1 MDKYLI
7 RKPCIQDSSPV
18 QYSSLS
24 FKRILVDF
32 NLENLPLD
40 PGLREKALV
49 NLLLIT
55 LYHIFLES
63 PVDLDQNG
71 M

>member
-7 RKPCIQDSSPV
+7 RRPCTQDSSPV
-18 QYSSLS
+18 QDSSS
-24 FKRILVDF
+24 SSKWILVDF
-32 NLENLPLD
+32 SLENLPLD
-40 PGLREKALV
+40 PGLQEKALV
-49 NLLLIT
+49 NLLMIT

-63 PVDLDQNG
+63 PVDLDPNG

>member
-7 RKPCIQDSSPV
+7 RKPCTQDSSPV
-18 QYSSLS
+18 QDSSS
-24 FKRILVDF
+24 SSKWILVDF
-32 NLENLPLD
+32 SLENLPLD
-40 PGLREKALV
+40 PGLQEKALV
-49 NLLLIT
+49 NLLMIT

-63 PVDLDQNG
+63 PVDLDSNG